1 MLVEIPDPEVI
12 LGVIVAFLVGLGGL
26 YGYYKVKPFI
36 KTRE

>member
-26 YGYYKVKPFI
+26 YWLLQDKTIHKII
-36 KTRE
+36 K